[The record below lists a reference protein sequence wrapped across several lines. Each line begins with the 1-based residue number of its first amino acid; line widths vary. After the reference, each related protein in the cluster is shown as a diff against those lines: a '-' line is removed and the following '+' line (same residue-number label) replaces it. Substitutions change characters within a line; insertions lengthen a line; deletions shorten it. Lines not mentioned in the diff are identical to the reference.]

1 MPNAPVHD
9 SIEWYSAAQAARLSG
24 LTRAMVDYLC
34 RSEIVMPSCGCKRG
48 HGTPRHYA
56 FGDVVALRLIARLS
70 KAGISSL
77 RLRKG
82 MEGLRKYQPQITLTS
97 LPASHIVTDGQDIY
111 LRGAA
116 DSLQRATDGQYAF
129 AFVIELDQLR
139 SEVVK
144 KMTATQLKIATG

>member
-1 MPNAPVHD
+1 MPKPLVH
-9 SIEWYSAAQAARLSG
+9 SPLEWYSAAQAARLSG
-24 LTRAMVDYLC
+24 LTRAMVDYLS
-34 RSEIVMPSCGCKRG
+34 RSEIVIPSCDCKRG
-48 HGTPRHYA
+48 HGIARHYA

-70 KAGISSL
+70 KAGVSSL

-82 MEGLRKYQPQITLTS
+82 MEGMRKYQPQITLTS

-139 SEVVK
+139 REVVK
-144 KMTATQLKIATG
+144 KMTPAQLKVATG